1 MKKAN
6 LILAGVCSLLGIYV
20 IIESMKFPAG
30 SNGVPGTG
38 VFPIIIATLM
48 LASCVSIIVSSLKM
62 KEDVVIPWLSNESK
76 MVYISM
82 VAVVVYTI
90 ILAQVG
96 FVVTSIV
103 FLTGMIQWFRKGSP
117 AVNSL
122 ISTFFVCLVY
132 GVFSM
137 VLNVPMNFGILI

>member
-6 LILAGVCSLLGIYV
+6 LILSGICSMLAIYV
-20 IIESMKFPAG
+20 IIAAMQFPPG

-38 VFPIIIATLM
+38 VFPIIVASMM
-48 LASCVSIIVSSLKM
+48 LASCISIAITSFRM
-62 KEDVVIPWLSNESK
+62 KEDIEIPWLSDESK

-82 VAVVVYTI
+82 VALVFYTI

-96 FVVTSIV
+96 FVVTSII
-103 FLTGMIQWFRKGSP
+103 FLTCMIQWFKKGSP
-117 AVNSL
+117 VVNSL

-132 GVFSM
+132 GVFSG
-137 VLNVPMNFGILI
+137 VLNVPMNFGFLI